1 MSEAARTLEEVKD
14 EGIISYSELKEYNDL
29 NVKLKKLEAEKE
41 VMNKK
46 FKKSVGL
53 SVIQT
58 LKDLMTQHEEAV
70 SEYDELLWEQETT
83 GIDQEEQDRL
93 SHLTTHLQAF
103 GLNDRTMSIAR
114 NDDYMAALTIK
125 SIKVPLGDLRADF
138 CPQDKSKMNDTK
150 AVAFLKSKNMKHLIR
165 LMEVPDQQGLEA
177 AIYEGTLTAKEVSE
191 ACIEEKIIV
200 TLTIRKNEE

>member
-58 LKDLMTQHEEAV
+58 LKDLMIQHEEAV